1 MELSC
6 FVAQGLP
13 APLSRPMRPTRTVTG
28 SRTGTRSARLTGTMP
43 SAPAAT
49 NAPETPRGR
58 YPPGPSFLPRLLT
71 GKIFRAS
78 ATEYLTECARTYGD
92 LVHYWA
98 IGRHIYQ
105 INSPALIE
113 DFLLKDAAKHHRGLV
128 MKRSVAVL
136 GNGLLTSEEPL
147 HMRQRRLAQPA
158 FHRGRIAGYA
168 DTIGQQALAMTGRWE
183 TGTTRD
189 VREEMLAI
197 ALRIVGK
204 CLFDLDVE
212 SDAEVKK
219 ISNAVDA
226 FMGFLPLAF
235 LPFSEQIQKLPLPVM
250 KRIRKGTEELD
261 ELIYGMIAQRR
272 ADPAVAPDRGD
283 LLSMLMAAV
292 DTEATKGESATM
304 SDTQLH
310 DECVTVLLAG
320 HETTAN
326 ALSFALWLLA
336 KHPEVQQ
343 AVADEARAV
352 LGDRAPAAEDY
363 ARLKYTTQV
372 FAETMRLYPPVW
384 VTARTCN
391 EPYEIAGYK
400 IAKGAILIAPQ
411 FVVHRDPRWFPDPLR
426 FDPGRFAD
434 EKKAARPRYS
444 FFPFAGGS
452 RQCIG
457 EGLAWMEGVFV
468 LAVIA
473 RDWKLSLPVGAP
485 REIAYNPAIS
495 LRPKAGVPLV
505 LQRRQRSSA
514 D

>member
-1 MELSC
+1 MFIRRSIEE
-6 FVAQGLP
+6 P
-13 APLSRPMRPTRTVTG
+13 AMRV
-28 SRTGTRSARLTGTMP
+28 SNRLKAMP
-43 SAPAAT
+43 AKVIPIASTKP
-49 NAPETPRGR
+49 R
-58 YPPGPSFLPRLLT
+58 YPPGPSFFSRLIT
-71 GKIFRAS
+71 GKVFRQS
-78 ATEYLTECARTYGD
+78 AAAYLTECARTYGD
-92 LVHYWA
+92 IVHYTA

-105 INSPALIE
+105 INHPSLIE
-113 DFLLKDAAKHHRGLV
+113 DFFLKDAAKHHRGLV
-128 MKRSVAVL
+128 IQRSVAVL
-136 GNGLLTSEEPL
+136 GQGLLTSEEPL

-158 FHRGRIAGYA
+158 FHRSRIAGYA
-168 DTIGQQALAMTGRWE
+168 ETIGQQALAMTGRWKAD
-183 TGTTRD
+183 TTVD
-189 VREEMLAI
+189 MHEEMLAI

-204 CLFDLDVE
+204 CLFDLNVE

-219 ISNAVDA
+219 ISRAVDA

-235 LPFSEQIQKLPLPVM
+235 LPFSQHLQKLPLPAM
-250 KRIRKGTEELD
+250 NRIRRGIEELD

-272 ADPAVAPDRGD
+272 ADPADRGD

-292 DTEATKGESATM
+292 DTEAIKGESATM

-310 DECVTVLLAG
+310 DECVTVMLAG

-343 AVADEARAV
+343 AISDEARAV
-352 LGDRAPAAEDY
+352 LGERAPAAEDY
-363 ARLKYTTQV
+363 SRLKYTTQV
-372 FAETMRLYPPVW
+372 FAETLRLYPPVW
-384 VTARTCN
+384 VTARTCH

-400 IAKGAILIAPQ
+400 IAKGSILIAPQ
-411 FVVHRDPRWFPDPLR
+411 FVVHRDPQWFPDPLR

-434 EKKAARPRYS
+434 DKRSGRPRYS

-473 RDWKLSLPVGAP
+473 RDWRLTLPEGSAE
-485 REIAYNPAIS
+485 EIAYNPAIS
-495 LRPKAGVPLV
+495 LRPKAGVPL
-505 LQRRQRSSA
+505 LIERRTA
-514 D
+514 

>member
-1 MELSC
+1 MPTTP
-6 FVAQGLP
+6 QP
-13 APLSRPMRPTRTVTG
+13 ATTK
-28 SRTGTRSARLTGTMP
+28 
-43 SAPAAT
+43 
-49 NAPETPRGR
+49 GR

-71 GKIFRAS
+71 GKVFRAN
-78 ATEYLTECARTYGD
+78 ATDYLTECAQKYGD
-92 LVHYWA
+92 IVHYRA

-105 INSPALIE
+105 LNSPALIE
-113 DFLLKDAAKHHRGLV
+113 DFFLKDAAKHHRGLV
-128 MKRSVAVL
+128 MKRSIAVL
-136 GNGLLTSEEPL
+136 GNGMLTSEEPF
-147 HMRQRRLAQPA
+147 HIRQRRMAQPA
-158 FHRGRIAGYA
+158 FHRNRIAGYA
-168 DTIGQQALAMTGRWE
+168 DVIGQQALAMTSRWD
-183 TGTTRD
+183 TGQSHASITLD
-189 VREEMLAI
+189 VRHEMLAV

-204 CLFDLDVE
+204 CLFDLNVE
-212 SDAEVKK
+212 SDAEVTK

-235 LPFSEQIQKLPLPVM
+235 LPFSEQIQKLPIPAM
-250 KRIRKGTEELD
+250 KRIHKGIAELN

-272 ADPAVAPDRGD
+272 ADSADRGD

-292 DTEATKGESATM
+292 DTEAARGESATM

-310 DECVTVLLAG
+310 DECVTLLLAG

-336 KHPEVQQ
+336 RHPEMQQ
-343 AVADEARAV
+343 AVRDEAREV
-352 LGDRAPAAEDY
+352 LGDRVPEAADY

-411 FVVHRDPRWFPDPLR
+411 FVVHRDPQWFPDPLR
-426 FDPGRFAD
+426 FDPSRFSD
-434 EKKAARPRYS
+434 ENKTGRPRYA

-473 RDWKLSLPVGAP
+473 RDWKLSLPEGAP

-495 LRPKAGVPLV
+495 LRPKHAVPLV
-505 LQRRQRSSA
+505 IERLN
-514 D
+514 

>member
-1 MELSC
+1 
-6 FVAQGLP
+6 VIQ
-13 APLSRPMRPTRTVTG
+13 
-28 SRTGTRSARLTGTMP
+28 
-43 SAPAAT
+43 
-49 NAPETPRGR
+49 
-58 YPPGPSFLPRLLT
+58 
-71 GKIFRAS
+71 
-78 ATEYLTECARTYGD
+78 
-92 LVHYWA
+92 
-98 IGRHIYQ
+98 
-105 INSPALIE
+105 
-113 DFLLKDAAKHHRGLV
+113 
-128 MKRSVAVL
+128 RSVAVL
-136 GNGLLTSEEPL
+136 GQGLLTSEEPL

-168 DTIGQQALAMTGRWE
+168 ETIGRQALAMTARWKTAT
-183 TGTTRD
+183 TGTQTID
-189 VREEMLAI
+189 MHEEMLAI

-204 CLFDLDVE
+204 CLFDLNVE

-219 ISNAVDA
+219 ISSAVDA

-235 LPFSEQIQKLPLPVM
+235 LPFSQQIQKLPLPAM
-250 KRIRKGTEELD
+250 QRIRKGIIELD

-272 ADPAVAPDRGD
+272 AQPGDRGD

-310 DECVTVLLAG
+310 DECVTVMLAG

-336 KHPEVQQ
+336 RYPEVQQ
-343 AVADEARAV
+343 AVSDEARAV
-352 LGDRAPAAEDY
+352 LGDRTPAAEDY

-372 FAETMRLYPPVW
+372 FAETLRLYPPVW

-400 IAKGAILIAPQ
+400 IAKGSILIAPQ
-411 FVVHRDPRWFPDPLR
+411 FVVHRDPQWFPDPLR
-426 FDPGRFAD
+426 FDPGRFAE
-434 EKKAARPRYS
+434 EKKSGRPRYS

-468 LAVIA
+468 LAVVA
-473 RDWKLSLPVGAP
+473 RDWRLQLPEGAP
-485 REIAYNPAIS
+485 EEIAYNPAIS
-495 LRPKAGVPLV
+495 LRPKAGVPV
-505 LQRRQRSSA
+505 VAERR
-514 D
+514 